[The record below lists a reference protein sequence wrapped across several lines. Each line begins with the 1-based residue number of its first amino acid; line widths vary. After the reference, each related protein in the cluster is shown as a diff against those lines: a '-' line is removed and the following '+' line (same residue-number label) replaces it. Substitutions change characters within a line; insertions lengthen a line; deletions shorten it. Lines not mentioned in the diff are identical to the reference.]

1 MIRHD
6 LEKAWAA
13 RAPLGLIYRAPTF
26 DGDRLMLGAET
37 EIAVARKAE
46 LNGSASSRE
55 HDARMV
61 ALLSVFYGG
70 PVSDRALAHL
80 RRSLEKRGE
89 GDALLASTHLA
100 LVGHWPLRD
109 PAPAAKRIFICD
121 KLMKSGT
128 APETILAALGLD
140 PRPDLLKRNVEG
152 ERRNP
157 PGDGVESGRWTRGG
171 DGPGKNEAVIG
182 GEAAADDDS
191 LFSEKLPASVLQ
203 SLFRLAT
210 RSSIPWIAFETLFVP
225 SADKS
230 GVTEGVVPGRPD
242 LRYNWDKPSGQVVF
256 RVFID
261 GHWVTLTGGRD
272 NLNQFY
278 RDADGNVIARAVKD
292 ALIVDLGALD
302 HAREQLTEASGGQPQ
317 QKSSSNDGGG
327 PKLCPEPSGESNKG
341 WSANSSAYQ
350 RYVSGLGAGLAVLLN
365 GVSFDGCDPSTGFML
380 EGKGNYAFFVNPDG
394 TWKLDYLKPDGT
406 WKAGLGENSF
416 SSIRSQMVRQSDAA
430 ALDGRMVEWHVQ
442 QKPVADVFEGWV
454 KELGLPNIEVMY
466 DPGPRR

>member
-1 MIRHD
+1 M
-6 LEKAWAA
+6 
-13 RAPLGLIYRAPTF
+13 
-26 DGDRLMLGAET
+26 
-37 EIAVARKAE
+37 
-46 LNGSASSRE
+46 
-55 HDARMV
+55 
-61 ALLSVFYGG
+61 
-70 PVSDRALAHL
+70 
-80 RRSLEKRGE
+80 
-89 GDALLASTHLA
+89 
-100 LVGHWPLRD
+100 RD
-109 PAPAAKRIFICD
+109 PALAAKRIFICNS
-121 KLMKSGT
+121 LMNDGI
-128 APETILAALGLD
+128 APGAILAALGLD
-140 PRPDLLKRNVEG
+140 PRRHLLKRNVDG

-171 DGPGKNEAVIG
+171 DGPGQNEAAVG
-182 GEAAADDDS
+182 GEAATGDDS
-191 LFSEKLPASVLQ
+191 LFSEKLPARILQ

-230 GVTEGVVPGRPD
+230 GVTEDAVPGRPD

-278 RDADGNVIARAVKD
+278 RDADGNVIARAVGD

-302 HAREQLTEASGGQPQ
+302 RAREPLAEASGGEPRQEA
-317 QKSSSNDGGG
+317 SSNEGRG

-365 GVSFDGCDPSTGFML
+365 GVSFDGCDPITGVML

-394 TWKLDYLKPDGT
+394 TWKLDTLKPDGT
-406 WKAGLGENSF
+406 WKAGLGNESF
-416 SSIRSQMVRQSDAA
+416 NSIRSQMVRQSVAA
-430 ALDGRMVEWHVQ
+430 ALDGRMVEWHAQ
-442 QKPVADVFEGWV
+442 QKPAADVFETWV
-454 KELGLPNIEVMY
+454 NELELPNIKVMY